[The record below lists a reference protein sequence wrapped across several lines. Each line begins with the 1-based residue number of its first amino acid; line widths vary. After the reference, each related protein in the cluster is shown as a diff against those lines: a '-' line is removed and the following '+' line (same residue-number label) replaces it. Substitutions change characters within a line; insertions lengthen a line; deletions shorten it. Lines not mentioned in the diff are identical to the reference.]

1 MELVVRTKSMAHR
14 RRTPIIMLT
23 GDNCEKE
30 AWRAGVDAFLR
41 KPEALDEVS
50 STIARLL
57 EEQKERKD

>member
-1 MELVVRTKSMAHR
+1 MAHR